1 MLRST
6 LLVLNNLSWCVDTAE
21 HVLCQTL
28 AAHVPTCC
36 HLQSALDWRHHPWVW
51 TAARS
56 THTHARPICSTLKH
70 LDVLL
75 SSLRIRMQS
84 CLLSGHLIRAHIF
97 EPNNCYVKYT
107 NFCDSVCEFGAACC
121 LLLHSIG
128 IHLFWP
134 GVTCGITFFDNKLFY
149 YRIRVSVFCPTENY
163 RCFASVCII
172 ICWLMWWVVSR
183 VHAHVHVTVGCTA
196 GWADVIIVLHCC
208 SCTFCQ

>member
-1 MLRST
+1 MCWYGRTCVVSDFGST
-6 LLVLNNLSWCVDTAE
+6 CAHLLSFAKCVGLTSSPMSLNSCALNTHTCPSNLQYPEASWCVIIKPAHTDAE
-21 HVLCQTL
+21 LF
-28 AAHVPTCC
+28 AEWP
-36 HLQSALDWRHHPWVW
+36 S
-51 TAARS
+51 
-56 THTHARPICSTLKH
+56 
-70 LDVLL
+70 
-75 SSLRIRMQS
+75 
-84 CLLSGHLIRAHIF
+84 
-97 EPNNCYVKYT
+97 
-107 NFCDSVCEFGAACC
+107 DSWP
-121 LLLHSIG
+121 